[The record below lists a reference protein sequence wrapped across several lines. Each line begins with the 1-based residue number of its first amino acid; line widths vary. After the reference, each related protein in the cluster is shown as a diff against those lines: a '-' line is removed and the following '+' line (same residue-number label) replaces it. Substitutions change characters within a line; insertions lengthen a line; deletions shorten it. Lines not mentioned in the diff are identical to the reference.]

1 MYEQSMGTTMLP
13 HFSGLWIVISPVWRM
28 HHKYGAKSYYNILF
42 ISFREKKRAIV
53 MFNVHIYNII
63 YKDSSRSSVRI

>member
-1 MYEQSMGTTMLP
+1 MYEQSMGPTMLP

-42 ISFREKKRAIV
+42 ISFREKKEP
-53 MFNVHIYNII
+53 
-63 YKDSSRSSVRI
+63 